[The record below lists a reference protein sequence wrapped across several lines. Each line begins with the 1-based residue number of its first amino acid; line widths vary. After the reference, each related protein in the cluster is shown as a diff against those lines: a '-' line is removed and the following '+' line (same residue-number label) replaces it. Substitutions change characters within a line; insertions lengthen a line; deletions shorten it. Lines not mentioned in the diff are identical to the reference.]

1 MKKAKELLNLPI
13 INITEGS
20 QVGFVKDLVIDPSE
34 LSVEF
39 FIVGQGDWQVGVNA
53 LRYENVIGVGE
64 FAVIV
69 EGDQPLL
76 DLRDIPL
83 LYKKGNLNGAQ
94 VVTTGGDFAGS
105 IVDYYFNEENGQL
118 ETLLINSSNQELFF
132 PIENV
137 ISLGRE
143 FIMVNGSISDM
154 IPRMEGN
161 EQQGAALQRREG
173 QQNIK
178 KEALKVML
186 SELMKKDL
194 SKEINN
200 PQKTEEE

>member
-13 INITEGS
+13 INMTEGS

-118 ETLLINSSNQELFF
+118 ESLLINSSNQELFF

-154 IPRMEGN
+154 IPRMEAN
-161 EQQGAALQRREG
+161 DQQGAALQRREG